1 MARPREFDRDE
12 ALLKAR
18 DAFWERGY
26 EGTSISDLV
35 GTLGLAPARI
45 YAAFGS
51 KEDLFREAVALYE
64 AQEGGFV
71 ARALEEELTA
81 REAVDRMLREAV
93 ETYTRPGRPRGC
105 LVVSAATSCSAEN
118 EQIRD
123 WLAER
128 RLMQTNAIVARLEKA
143 VRDGEL
149 GPETQVQAMGDSLAA
164 LLHGLSIQAR
174 DGVPPERLLALC
186 ALTTRALFLM

>member
-1 MARPREFDRDE
+1 MARPREFDRDQ

-26 EGTSISDLV
+26 EGTSIADLV

-51 KEDLFREAVALYE
+51 KEGLFREAVALYE
-64 AQEGGFV
+64 AREGGFV
-71 ARALEEELTA
+71 ARALKEETTA
-81 REAVDRMLREAV
+81 YGAIERMLREAV

-105 LVVSAATSCSAEN
+105 LVVSAVASCSADN
-118 EQIRD
+118 ERIRD

-128 RLMQTNAIVARLEKA
+128 RLMQTDAIIARLERA
-143 VRDGEL
+143 VREGEL
-149 GPETQVQAMGDSLAA
+149 EPETDALALGDALAA
-164 LLHGLSIQAR
+164 LLNGLSVLAR
-174 DGVPPERLLALC
+174 DGVPRARLFALC
-186 ALTTRALFLM
+186 GLTTRALFV

>member
-143 VRDGEL
+143 ARDGEL
-149 GPETQVQAMGDSLAA
+149 GPETQVQAMGDSIAA